1 MAKRRVKIEDE
12 VGGGLVENPPPP
24 PTGPARLLRQNPHS
38 TDYDEIRRSFDA
50 EGVPKDVTDPAAI
63 AEAGEESAYT
73 DRQGQAVPGE
83 PEAISKE
90 AQDEITRRA
99 REKKERVV
107 MSPLYDIDKKLE
119 KLEDAGHYNPG
130 KIRFIRRLLNQLG
143 EDAMR
148 RAVDGDGE

>member
-1 MAKRRVKIEDE
+1 MGAKRRVRIEEE
-12 VGGGLVENPPPP
+12 VGGGLVDQPRE
-24 PTGPARLLRQNPHS
+24 PTEPARLLRQNPHS
-38 TDYDEIRRSFDA
+38 TDYEGIRRSFDE

-90 AQDEITRRA
+90 AQDEITRVA

-107 MSPLYDIDKKLE
+107 MSPLYAIDKDLE
-119 KLEDAGHYNPG
+119 KLEAAGHYKPG
-130 KIRFIRRLLNQLG
+130 KVRFIRKLVNQLG

-148 RAVDGDGE
+148 GAVEEES

>member
-1 MAKRRVKIEDE
+1 MAKRRVRIEDE
-12 VGGGLVENPPPP
+12 VGGGLVAQPRE
-24 PTGPARLLRQNPHS
+24 PTEPARLLRQNPHS
-38 TDYDEIRRSFDA
+38 TDYEGIRRSFDE

-107 MSPLYDIDKKLE
+107 MAPLYAIDKDLE
-119 KLEDAGHYNPG
+119 KLEKAGHYKPG
-130 KIRFIRRLLNQLG
+130 KVRFIRKLVNQLG

-148 RAVDGDGE
+148 GAVEEES

>member
-12 VGGGLVENPPPP
+12 VGGGLVDNPPAV
-24 PTGPARLLRQNPHS
+24 PTEPARLLRQNPHS
-38 TDYDEIRRSFDA
+38 TDYREIRASFDD
-50 EGVPKDVTDPAAI
+50 EGVPKNVTDPAAI

-83 PEAISKE
+83 PEAVSRE
-90 AQDEITRRA
+90 AQEEITRQA

-107 MSPLYDIDKKLE
+107 MSPLYEIDQRLE
-119 KLEDAGHYNPG
+119 KLEATGNYAPG
-130 KIRFIRRLLNQLG
+130 KIRFIRKLLNQLG

-148 RAVDGDGE
+148 TAVDE

>member
-1 MAKRRVKIEDE
+1 MGAKRRVRIEEE
-12 VGGGLVENPPPP
+12 VGGGLVDQPRE
-24 PTGPARLLRQNPHS
+24 PTEPARLLRQNPHS
-38 TDYDEIRRSFDA
+38 TDYEGIRRSFDE

-90 AQDEITRRA
+90 AQDEITRVA

-107 MSPLYDIDKKLE
+107 MSPLYAIDKDLE
-119 KLEDAGHYNPG
+119 KLEAAGHYKPG
-130 KIRFIRRLLNQLG
+130 KVRFIRKLVNQLG

-148 RAVDGDGE
+148 GAVEVDE

>member
-12 VGGGLVENPPPP
+12 VGGGLVDNPPAARTEPP
-24 PTGPARLLRQNPHS
+24 RLLRQNPHP
-38 TDYDEIRRSFDA
+38 TDYEGIRRSFDE
-50 EGVPKDVTDPAAI
+50 EGVPRDHGDVGAI

-83 PEAISKE
+83 PEAISRE
-90 AQDEITRRA
+90 AQDEITRAA

-107 MSPLYDIDKKLE
+107 MSPLYAIDKELE
-119 KLEDAGHYNPG
+119 KLEATGHYKPG
-130 KIRFIRRLLNQLG
+130 KIRFIRKLLNQLG

-148 RAVDGDGE
+148 SGEGE

>member
-1 MAKRRVKIEDE
+1 MGAKRRVRIEDE
-12 VGGGLVENPPPP
+12 VGGGLVKNPPL
-24 PTGPARLLRQNPHS
+24 PTEPARLLRQNPHS
-38 TDYDEIRRSFDA
+38 TDYREIRASFDE
-50 EGVPKDVTDPAAI
+50 EGVPRDVTDPAAI

-90 AQDEITRRA
+90 AQEEICRRA

-107 MSPLYDIDKKLE
+107 MSPLYAIDKELE
-119 KLEDAGHYNPG
+119 KLEKAGHYKPG
-130 KIRFIRRLLNQLG
+130 KVRFIRKLVNQLG

-148 RAVDGDGE
+148 GAVEEES

>member
-1 MAKRRVKIEDE
+1 MAKRRVRIEDE
-12 VGGGLVENPPPP
+12 VGGGLVENPAL
-24 PTGPARLLRQNPHS
+24 PTEPARLLRQNPHS
-38 TDYDEIRRSFDA
+38 TDYREIRASFDE

-73 DRQGQAVPGE
+73 DRQGQAVHGE

-90 AQDEITRRA
+90 AQEEICRVA

-107 MSPLYDIDKKLE
+107 MSPLYAIDKELE
-119 KLEDAGHYNPG
+119 KLEGAGHYKPG
-130 KIRFIRRLLNQLG
+130 KVRFIRKLVNQLG

-148 RAVDGDGE
+148 GAVEVDE